1 MIASPPSINN
11 LSRRPREETPQSL
24 LLTHR
29 PAMATSA
36 LDECVSKVDTL
47 ILEVSKG
54 MEGADAPRMTV
65 DPDDPWAEIWN
76 PPSHVFKVSRARAWR
91 EPPTASPW
99 LGGEECVRV

>member
-1 MIASPPSINN
+1 
-11 LSRRPREETPQSL
+11 
-24 LLTHR
+24 
-29 PAMATSA
+29 MATSA

-91 EPPTASPW
+91 EPPPRPRLGWVERNASVCDLAAAGATARASDSSATARASTRA
-99 LGGEECVRV
+99 CSVDT